1 MKTALV
7 LSGGGAL
14 GSYEVGVWQAL
25 RKLHIK
31 FDIVT
36 GTSVGALNAIMVTQ
50 NDFHKCMNVW
60 QDISFA
66 NIYATKID
74 SDIKLNKLYQMHAK
88 EFIKNGGMNP
98 AMLEQLVKD
107 VYDKEK
113 FYKSKID
120 YGLITF
126 NLSTFKPKKLTKKD
140 IPPEKLVDYAVAS
153 ATCYPAFKIK
163 TIDNEKYIDGGFYD
177 NVPIQLAIDMGADN
191 VIVVDLQAVGFK
203 RKVKN
208 FSGNMTIIKPNNKLM
223 NMLEFNAEK
232 SRRAIKLGY
241 NDTMKKYKMLDGIKF
256 TFKKNN
262 LGKKL

>member
-60 QDISFA
+60 QDISFS

-88 EFIKNGGMNP
+88 EFIKNG
-98 AMLEQLVKD
+98 Q
-107 VYDKEK
+107 
-113 FYKSKID
+113 
-120 YGLITF
+120 
-126 NLSTFKPKKLTKKD
+126 
-140 IPPEKLVDYAVAS
+140 EKLYFAVVEIF
-153 ATCYPAFKIK
+153 CYGS
-163 TIDNEKYIDGGFYD
+163 DRGDH
-177 NVPIQLAIDMGADN
+177 
-191 VIVVDLQAVGFK
+191 
-203 RKVKN
+203 
-208 FSGNMTIIKPNNKLM
+208 
-223 NMLEFNAEK
+223 
-232 SRRAIKLGY
+232 RRS
-241 NDTMKKYKMLDGIKF
+241 N
-256 TFKKNN
+256 
-262 LGKKL
+262 